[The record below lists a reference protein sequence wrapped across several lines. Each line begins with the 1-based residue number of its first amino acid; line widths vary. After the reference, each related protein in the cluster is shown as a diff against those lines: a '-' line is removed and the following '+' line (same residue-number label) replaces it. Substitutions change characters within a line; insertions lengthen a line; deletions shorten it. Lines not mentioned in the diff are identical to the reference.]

1 MLHISRVRRT
11 VILPLKNGNLLV
23 ETWNVKVNIFYF
35 SNIYFYSYNDFS
47 EAKLLFRGEFLF
59 LSIELIEFY
68 TF

>member
-1 MLHISRVRRT
+1 MLHIRRVQLIP
-11 VILPLKNGNLLV
+11 VIKNGDLLV
-23 ETWNVKVNIFYF
+23 ETYF

-59 LSIELIEFY
+59 LSIEFIEFY